1 MTNAACLSPAHF
13 SPSLSVNIRIDE
25 NFMDTK
31 ISDQGSQA
39 APLIILPGLMCD
51 SRMFAELVA
60 AFPAAQVIDGFYA
73 GCDRMEAMA
82 DYALARMPARV
93 SLLGHSMGAR
103 IALELVR
110 KAPERV
116 ERLAL
121 VDTGVHSPKPGERE
135 ARYALRD
142 IGREQGMAAL
152 VARWLP
158 PMVGFAGL
166 RNEPLMDSLYAMAVS
181 AGLPVFEAQIEALL
195 GRPSVDALL
204 PTIAC
209 PTVAMVGR
217 QDQWSP
223 VAQHEAIV
231 AAIPGAQ
238 LRIVEG
244 AGHMMPAEA
253 PQAFN
258 KLVGEWLAIP
268 AAPDFTNISNHAKGE
283 V

>member
-1 MTNAACLSPAHF
+1 
-13 SPSLSVNIRIDE
+13 
-25 NFMDTK
+25 MDTK
-31 ISDQGSQA
+31 SSDQGSKA

-51 SRMFAELVA
+51 SRMFAELLS
-60 AFPAAQVIDGFYA
+60 AFPEAQVIDGFYA
-73 GCDRMEAMA
+73 GCDRIEAMA
-82 DYALARMPARV
+82 NYVLARMPARV

-103 IALELVR
+103 IALEVMR
-110 KAPERV
+110 KAPDRV

-121 VDTGVHSPKPGERE
+121 VDTGVHGPKPGERD

-142 IGREQGMAAL
+142 LGREQGMAAL
-152 VARWLP
+152 VANWLP
-158 PMVGFAGL
+158 PMMGFAGL

-181 AGLPVFEAQIEALL
+181 AGLATFEAQIEALL
-195 GRPSVDALL
+195 NRPSVDAQL

-253 PQAFN
+253 PQVFN
-258 KLVGEWLAIP
+258 QLVGEWLAIAP
-268 AAPDFTNISNHAKGE
+268 AP
-283 V
+283 

>member
-1 MTNAACLSPAHF
+1 MTDAACLSPAHF
-13 SPSLSVNIRIDE
+13 SPSLSANIRIDE

-31 ISDQGSQA
+31 SSDQGSKA

-51 SRMFAELVA
+51 SRMFAELTD
-60 AFPAAQVIDGFYA
+60 AFPGSSVIDGFYA
-73 GCDRMEAMA
+73 GCDRIEAMA

-103 IALELVR
+103 VALEVVR
-110 KAPERV
+110 KAPDRV

-121 VDTGVHSPKPGERE
+121 VDTGVHSPRPGERD

-142 IGREQGMAAL
+142 IGRDQGMAAL
-152 VARWLP
+152 VADWLP

-166 RNEPLMDSLYAMAVS
+166 RNEALMDSLYAMAVS

-195 GRPSVDALL
+195 NRPSVDALL

-238 LRIVEG
+238 LRVVEG

-253 PQAFN
+253 PQPFN
-258 KLVGEWLAIP
+258 RLVGEWLAIAP
-268 AAPDFTNISNHAKGE
+268 AQDFRNIPYHAKGE